1 VNPGVS
7 WIACSAA
14 VAIFFL
20 PSTEGE
26 ARASHYRLAGS
37 GLVKGKEL
45 AGLKK
50 AGITTTKALLE
61 QGATQ
66 KARRRM
72 AKQSAIAMPRVLG
85 LVEACD
91 LLRIEGVGP
100 TMVRLF
106 QASGYRHTAKF
117 RRVKSA
123 TVWSKIVAANTRLKL
138 VPEPPAK
145 GLVARWVRAAQSMKS
160 VVKGLK

>member
-1 VNPGVS
+1 VNQGVF
-7 WIACSAA
+7 WAA
-14 VAIFFL
+14 SLAVVAVFCL
-20 PSTEGE
+20 PSIAGE
-26 ARASHYRLAGS
+26 SRASHYRLAGS
-37 GLVKGKEL
+37 GLVKTGEL

-50 AGITTTKALLE
+50 AGVVTTKALLE
-61 QGATQ
+61 QGATR
-66 KARRRM
+66 KSRRRI
-72 AKQSAIAMPRVLG
+72 AKDSSIPMVRLVA

-91 LLRIEGVGP
+91 LLRIDGVGP

-117 RRVKSA
+117 RRVTPA
-123 TVWSKIVAANTRLKL
+123 TVWSNIVVANTRLKV

-145 GLVARWVRAAQSMKS
+145 GLVARWVRAAQGLKS